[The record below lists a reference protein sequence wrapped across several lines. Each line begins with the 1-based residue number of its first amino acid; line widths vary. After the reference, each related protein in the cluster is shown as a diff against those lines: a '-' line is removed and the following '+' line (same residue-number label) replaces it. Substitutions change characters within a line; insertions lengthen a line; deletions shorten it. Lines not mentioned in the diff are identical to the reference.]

1 LKKHLKNLYKIT
13 ATGIMG
19 ATSSRQYTYQ
29 QYYSAIKKSGE
40 LETLDLKGIDM
51 KTIDPYEVL
60 NVSKQFTWIEL
71 KESYRKLAMNTH
83 PDKEGGNKELF
94 NIITYC
100 FKKLAV
106 EYKKREQDLPHH
118 ELKKQSSEYFNKITN
133 DEIPHPS
140 ESLRVRGKD
149 RYGNG
154 GNGNGGN
161 GGNSDGQGGSRGDTD
176 NYGDDG
182 GNGSEDE
189 LFSTKFNRNFEKCK
203 VYDDEMDFGYGQ
215 KMDVSSKVREDIN
228 IEKLIKKNKIDNK
241 SFNDIFNKSVPVN
254 KQLVKY
260 REPEPML
267 MAKNLHFTELGAKKP
282 DDYSS
287 SVEKNNNLAYTDYM
301 KAHDGTRLIDPS
313 IINGKKEFKSVEEF
327 QMYRD
332 TKANKVLSK
341 KELRE
346 QEKKRLNDE
355 KSEAMR
361 VERLGV
367 YDKRIETSYEKANKL
382 FLR

>member
-1 LKKHLKNLYKIT
+1 
-13 ATGIMG
+13 MG

-29 QYYSAIKKSGE
+29 QYYNAIEKSGGI
-40 LETLDLKGIDM
+40 ETLDLKGIDM

-60 NVSKQFTWIEL
+60 NVSKQFTWVEL
-71 KESYRKLAMNTH
+71 KDSYRNLAMNTH
-83 PDKEGGNKELF
+83 PDKKGGNKDLF

-118 ELKKQSSEYFNKITN
+118 ELKKQSSEYFNKITS
-133 DEIPHPS
+133 DKMPHPS

-149 RYGNG
+149 RYG
-154 GNGNGGN
+154 
-161 GGNSDGQGGSRGDTD
+161 GSHEDSG

-182 GNGSEDE
+182 GSAGNGAGNAGGGGEDE
-189 LFSTKFNRNFEKCK
+189 LFSTKFNRNFEQCK

-241 SFNDIFNKSVPVN
+241 SFNDIFNKSVPIN

-332 TKANKVLSK
+332 TKANKVLSE

-361 VERLGV
+361 IERLGV
-367 YDKRIETSYEKANKL
+367 YDRRIESSYEKANKL

>member
-1 LKKHLKNLYKIT
+1 
-13 ATGIMG
+13 MG
-19 ATSSRQYTYQ
+19 ANSSRQYTYQ
-29 QYYSAIKKSGE
+29 QYYNAIKKSGE

-83 PDKEGGNKELF
+83 PDKEGGNKDLF

-100 FKKLAV
+100 FKKLAE
-106 EYKKREQDLPHH
+106 EYKKREQDLLHYD
-118 ELKKQSSEYFNKITN
+118 LKKQSSEYFNKITS
-133 DEIPHPS
+133 DKVPHPS
-140 ESLRVRGKD
+140 ESLRARGSNKYEED
-149 RYGNG
+149 SNG
-154 GNGNGGN
+154 SN
-161 GGNSDGQGGSRGDTD
+161 
-176 NYGDDG
+176 GDD
-182 GNGSEDE
+182 DE
-189 LFSTKFNRNFEKCK
+189 LFSTKFNRNFDKCK

-215 KMDVSSKVREDIN
+215 KMDESSKVREDIN

-241 SFNDIFNKSVPVN
+241 SFNDIFNKSVPIN

-287 SVEKNNNLAYTDYM
+287 SVEKNNTLAYTDYM
-301 KAHDGTRLIDPS
+301 RAHDGTRLIDPS

-332 TKANKVLSK
+332 AKANTLMSE
-341 KELRE
+341 KELKAQENKRLK
-346 QEKKRLNDE
+346 EKKI
-355 KSEAMR
+355 EAMR
-361 VERLGV
+361 IERLGE